1 MVRVL
6 NQRPVA
12 VFDRPMDG
20 TVETEY
26 LFESL
31 SFDPDGD
38 TSLLQTRWNISGMNE
53 EIENSSTVYHTFT
66 EPGLYT
72 ISLTVVDDRGAE
84 SAPKSYQVRIA
95 NPLPVPMMEFL
106 QPSINGSALNSIPN
120 SEEDVTWWVPFV
132 DDGGAF
138 ILSLIHI

>member
-12 VFDRPMDG
+12 VFASPSDG

-38 TSLLQTRWNISGMNE
+38 TSLLQTRWNITGMDE
-53 EIENSSTVYHTFT
+53 EIENASTVYHSFT

-72 ISLTVVDDRGAE
+72 ISLTVIDERGAE
-84 SAPKSYQVRIA
+84 SATKSYQVRIA
-95 NPLPVPMMEFL
+95 NPCLL
-106 QPSINGSALNSIPN
+106 YTSPSPRDLSTSRMPSSA
-120 SEEDVTWWVPFV
+120 
-132 DDGGAF
+132 
-138 ILSLIHI
+138 

>member
-1 MVRVL
+1 MIRVL

-66 EPGLYT
+66 EPDYT
-72 ISLTVVDDRGAE
+72 QFR
-84 SAPKSYQVRIA
+84 
-95 NPLPVPMMEFL
+95 
-106 QPSINGSALNSIPN
+106 
-120 SEEDVTWWVPFV
+120 
-132 DDGGAF
+132 
-138 ILSLIHI
+138 